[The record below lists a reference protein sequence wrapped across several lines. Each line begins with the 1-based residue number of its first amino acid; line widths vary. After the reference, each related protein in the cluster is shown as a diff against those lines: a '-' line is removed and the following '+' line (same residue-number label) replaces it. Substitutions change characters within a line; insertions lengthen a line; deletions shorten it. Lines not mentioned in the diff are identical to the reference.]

1 MPSIVFT
8 IQQGHCA
15 IIERLGKFSRVRK
28 AGLATRLPL
37 IETVRYVGDSW
48 GEVANKRGWLIELTE
63 QQSDTQARQTQTKD
77 NVTLESLDASI
88 YWRILDPAKAVYE
101 IDRLPTMIQD
111 TALNCLRAHVGRMA
125 LDELLGAKA
134 ELARSITSELN
145 QTMTR
150 WGIQLNRVDI
160 QEIRYDE
167 KTAAA
172 MRQQMDAERKA
183 RALVLEA
190 EGEARATVRVAEG
203 DREAAVIRAQGDAQ
217 ALLLMSQADSKYLER
232 IGSQIDSK
240 KASDVLIAMKYIE
253 GFNTITKGSKDTD
266 RTSIFMPNSAAGLYA
281 ATGRDADQTG

>member
-8 IQQGHCA
+8 IPQGHCA
-15 IIERLGKFSRVRK
+15 IIERLGKYSRVKK

-37 IETVRYVGDSW
+37 IETVRYVGTSW
-48 GEVANKRGWLIELTE
+48 GDIANKDGWLLELTE
-63 QQSDTQARQTQTKD
+63 QQSDTTARQTQTKD

-101 IDRLPTMIQD
+101 IDRLPRMIED
-111 TALNCLRAHVGRMA
+111 TALNCLRAHIGRLS
-125 LDELLGAKA
+125 LDELLQSRSKLI
-134 ELARSITSELN
+134 ESITTELS
-145 QTMTR
+145 QTSTR

-217 ALLLMSQADSKYLER
+217 ALLLMAQADSKYLER
-232 IGSQIDSK
+232 IGSQIDSN
-240 KASDVLIAMKYIE
+240 KASDVLIALKYIE
-253 GFNTITKGSKDTD
+253 GFDTISKGSKDTD

-281 ATGRDADQTG
+281 ATGRDADQS

>member
-8 IQQGHCA
+8 VQQGHCA
-15 IIERLGKFSRVRK
+15 IIERLGKFSRVKK

-63 QQSDTQARQTQTKD
+63 QQSDTTARQTQTKD

-88 YWRILDPAKAVYE
+88 YWRIVDPAKAVYE
-101 IDRLPTMIQD
+101 IDRLPRMIED
-111 TALNCLRAHVGRMA
+111 TALNCLRAHIGRMS
-125 LDELLGAKA
+125 LDELLGERAK
-134 ELARSITSELN
+134 LIHSITSELN
-145 QTMTR
+145 QTATR

-183 RALVLEA
+183 RA
-190 EGEARATVRVAEG
+190 
-203 DREAAVIRAQGDAQ
+203 
-217 ALLLMSQADSKYLER
+217 S
-232 IGSQIDSK
+232 
-240 KASDVLIAMKYIE
+240 
-253 GFNTITKGSKDTD
+253 
-266 RTSIFMPNSAAGLYA
+266 SAG
-281 ATGRDADQTG
+281 

>member
-1 MPSIVFT
+1 MPNIVFT
-8 IQQGHCA
+8 IPQGHCA
-15 IIERLGKFSRVRK
+15 IIERLGKFSRVKK

-37 IETVRYVGDSW
+37 IEAVRYVGESW
-48 GEVANKRGWLIELTE
+48 GDVANKQGWLIELTE
-63 QQSDTQARQTQTKD
+63 QQSDTTARQTQTKD

-88 YWRILDPAKAVYE
+88 YWRILDPAKAIYE
-101 IDRLPTMIQD
+101 IDRLPRMIED
-111 TALNCLRAHVGRMA
+111 TALNCLRAHIGRLS
-125 LDELLGAKA
+125 LDELLQSRSKLI
-134 ELARSITSELN
+134 ESITSELS
-145 QTMTR
+145 QTSTR

-217 ALLLMSQADSKYLER
+217 ALLLMAQADSKYLER
-232 IGSQIDSK
+232 IGSQIDPS
-240 KASDVLIAMKYIE
+240 KASDVLIALKYIE
-253 GFNTITKGSKDTD
+253 GFDTITKGSKDTD

-281 ATGRDADQTG
+281 ATGRDADQS